1 MALYSTQFPVG
12 IPFDKEKLNLNKKFK
27 TMSLIKFKHHAPAR
41 NNFDNFF
48 NEFFEGE
55 FNPRK
60 VARTSSVPAANV
72 KETEKGFHVELA
84 APGMVK
90 EDFKIELNVDLLTIR
105 AEKSEDKEGKGERF
119 TKREFNFTSFERSF
133 RLPENIDFEKINAKY
148 ENGIL
153 TLEIPKTEVE
163 EEVKVRQ
170 IAIS

>member
-1 MALYSTQFPVG
+1 LKS
-12 IPFDKEKLNLNKKFK
+12 NKKLK
-27 TMSLIKFKHHAPAR
+27 TMSHIKFKQQTPTR

-55 FNPRK
+55 FKPRK

-72 KETEKGFHVELA
+72 KETKKEFHVELA

-105 AEKSEDKEGKGERF
+105 AEKSEDKEKKEERF

-148 ENGIL
+148 EGGIL
-153 TLEIPKTEVE
+153 TLEIPKMEVE
-163 EEVKVRQ
+163 EEAKVRQ
-170 IAIS
+170 IAIN